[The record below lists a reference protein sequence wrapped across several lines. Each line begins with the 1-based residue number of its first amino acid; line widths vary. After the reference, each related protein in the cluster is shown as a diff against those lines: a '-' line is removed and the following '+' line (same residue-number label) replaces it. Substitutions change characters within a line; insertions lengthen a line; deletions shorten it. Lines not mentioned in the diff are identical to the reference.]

1 MMQLLRHFLVVL
13 VLLPAQT
20 LSGQQTEMD
29 SLLRVLKTQ
38 NDTLKAATY
47 GDLAALTLRSDPQQS
62 KVYAEK
68 SVALARKTAYKW
80 SEAFSLRLLGI
91 IADESGDYAT
101 ATARMEEALAINR
114 AIKSRDGISACL
126 SSLGLIYH
134 NQSRYEDALRIYYET
149 LPFYETRDLFYNRG
163 LILTNISGI
172 LRAQKDYTGAKK
184 YALEAVA
191 VMQHAGSAYGEAIAS
206 NNAGA
211 VYMDLDNKDSALYY
225 MERGLA
231 LKRKMNDKRS
241 IAASLGNLSQA
252 YERYGEFDKAVALLE
267 ESIKIQE
274 EINDRK
280 GIAFNAVTAGNLL
293 LKSTKPER
301 AIDYFLKAYTI
312 SSQIGDL
319 QTRQVAA
326 FKCGNEYYN
335 KGNYQAAADYI
346 YVYSQL
352 RDTLYAAEKNK
363 SMTEMRVRY
372 ESDKQEQV
380 LKMLNQENKLK
391 ALELE
396 KALTDRYRKEQEL
409 QLLAKEKDLQQMKL
423 EKTEMDVAARKHENE
438 LLTMDKEVQAARLQQ
453 SKSEEER
460 LKMLN
465 SEKARQLTYVLAGA
479 LLLIILLAVAI
490 NGYRQKRKANTLL
503 GKQNAQIMQQKSEIA
518 LQKDIVDTK
527 NKEITDSISYAKR
540 LQDAILPP
548 EKFWKNN
555 LPESFIFYQPKDI
568 VAGDF
573 YWMEQ
578 HGNLLLFAAADCTG
592 HGVPGAMVSVV
603 CSNALNRTVNEFG
616 ITDPG
621 KILDKVRELVI
632 ETFARSESEVNDGM
646 DISLCVFDPAS
657 RKLHWAGANNP
668 LWIVRDAA
676 SAVEE
681 YAADKQPIGM
691 FSYARP
697 FQTQAVQ
704 LERNDFLFLFSDG
717 YADQFGGP
725 RGKKFKYKTMQQ
737 LFLENYRKPCPEQ
750 LELIRNAFF
759 AWKGDLEQVDDV
771 LVMGVRVL

>member
-1 MMQLLRHFLVVL
+1 MMQLLRHLLVVM
-13 VLLPAQT
+13 LLLLSPA
-20 LSGQQTEMD
+20 LSGQQMD

-38 NDTLKAATY
+38 NDTLNAATY
-47 GDLAALTLRSDPQQS
+47 GDLAELVLRSDPKQS
-62 KVYAEK
+62 KLYAEK
-68 SVALARKTAYKW
+68 SVELARKTGYRW

-126 SSLGLIYH
+126 SSLGMIYH

-172 LRAQKDYTGAKK
+172 LRTQKDFAGAKK

-191 VMQHAGSAYGEAIAS
+191 VMQHAGSASGEAIAS

-211 VYMDLDNKDSALYY
+211 LYMDLDKKDSALYY

-241 IAASLGNLSQA
+241 IASSLGNLSQA
-252 YERYGEFDKAVALLE
+252 YERYGEFDRAVALLE

-280 GIAFNAVTAGNLL
+280 GIAYNAITAGNLL
-293 LKSTKPER
+293 SKSTKPER
-301 AIDYFLKAYTI
+301 AIDYYLKAYTI

-319 QTRQVAA
+319 QTRQLAA
-326 FKCGNEYYN
+326 YKCGNEYYN
-335 KGNYQAAADYI
+335 NGNYKAAADYI
-346 YVYSQL
+346 YVYSLL

-438 LLTMDKEVQAARLQQ
+438 LLTMDKEVQAGRLRQ

-465 SEKARQLTYVLAGA
+465 SEKARQLTFVLAGG

-578 HGNLLLFAAADCTG
+578 HSNLLLFAAADCTG

-668 LWIVRDAA
+668 LWIVRDAT

-750 LELIRNAFF
+750 LELIRTAFF

-771 LVMGVRVL
+771 LIMGVRIL